1 MRIDPIKEK
10 NQQRKFISPK
20 KVLLLFAFLAFV
32 IALIIFSSFYLTY
45 VDSPAKSDAV
55 VLLLGKESDARK
67 KEAEQLIADGYS
79 KYLVI
84 PYRAEVFKSSDSD
97 GLVPIKQNTLI
108 KNRFITY
115 KKKHETGYFE
125 STHLEISHA
134 KTMMDELGFRSGMF
148 ISSPYH
154 MRRVRLIAESVFKGG
169 GYQLLFVPTRYEKT
183 NGKLWWL
190 YRYDLKRV
198 AGEYVK
204 IVWFL
209 LYSSFS

>member
-32 IALIIFSSFYLTY
+32 IFLIYFAPFYLTHT
-45 VDSPAKSDAV
+45 DSPNKSDV
-55 VLLLGKESDARK
+55 VILLLGSDSEARK
-67 KEAEQLIADGYS
+67 KEAEQLIANGYS

-84 PYRAEVFKSSDSD
+84 PDRFEIFKSSDSG
-97 GLVPIKQNTLI
+97 GLIPEKRNTLLQ
-108 KNRFITY
+108 NRLIAN
-115 KKKHETGYFE
+115 KKKHENGYFE

-134 KTMMDELGFRSGMF
+134 KAMMDGLGFKSAIF
-148 ISSPYH
+148 VSSPCH

-169 GYQLLFVPTRYEKT
+169 GYQLLFVPSRYEKT

-209 LYSSFS
+209 LYSPFS